1 MPATRDTYR
10 HGDLR
15 RAAIDSSVE
24 LIETQGLA
32 KLSLREVS
40 RRVGVSHGA
49 IYHHFPDRAALLRA
63 IADAGFE
70 DLTAVMSARMAT
82 ASGPLARLH
91 ACGLAYV
98 QFALEHPGVFRMMFR
113 PELTGMADLEP
124 PQAALQSWQVLYG
137 AVQECVE
144 AGLTRPAPT
153 ELLATLC
160 WTTVHGLAILLL
172 DGPLQGEPSAADG
185 RSASLALAD
194 DVVTL
199 LNGLVSG

>member
-1 MPATRDTYR
+1 MPASRETYR

-15 RAAIDSSVE
+15 RAAITASID
-24 LIETQGLA
+24 LIESQGLA

-40 RRVGVSHGA
+40 RQVGVSHGA
-49 IYHHFPDRAALLRA
+49 VYHHFPDRAALLRA

-70 DLTAVMSARMAT
+70 DLTSAMSARMAT
-82 ASGPLARLH
+82 ATGPLARLH

-113 PELTGMADLEP
+113 PELTGTVDVEP
-124 PQAALQSWQVLYG
+124 PQAALQSWQVLHA
-137 AVQECVE
+137 AVVQCVE
-144 AGLTRPAPT
+144 AGLTRPAPS

-172 DGPLQGEPSAADG
+172 DGPLRADPSTADS
-185 RSASLALAD
+185 RAASLALAD
-194 DVVTL
+194 QVVLL
-199 LNGLVSG
+199 LNRLVSG